1 MDSAEG
7 YFSMG
12 DLYTMRKRYGEAEQ
26 WYRKSYEIQ
35 EELFEE
41 TDTPVV
47 WRLLSRTCSMLGNLG
62 MASTNPVKRGEAMEW
77 HQKALEMDLKLA
89 KASGTPQSYDDL
101 ACSYSGLGSLTNDIS
116 LQEKALS
123 IWQDLQ
129 RKYPEEALYRER
141 VETEIS
147 NIEKVRAYLKRKR

>member
-1 MDSAEG
+1 
-7 YFSMG
+7 
-12 DLYTMRKRYGEAEQ
+12 
-26 WYRKSYEIQ
+26 
-35 EELFEE
+35 
-41 TDTPVV
+41 
-47 WRLLSRTCSMLGNLG
+47 
-62 MASTNPVKRGEAMEW
+62 
-77 HQKALEMDLKLA
+77 MDLKLA

-141 VETEIS
+141 IETEIS